1 MSGGQFLCQEG
12 LPTGSCPGRCGARIA
27 AVFAVT
33 TVDLA
38 LQAAVNDRCAESRS
52 SSTTTTTKTGWI
64 KRWRRSGNALY
75 FDARR
80 SPPTLAVPRRR
91 RRAQSLRTDIRQRRG
106 PPKAHCRFRVT
117 QRRQQPPWARRA
129 IAGVCGR
136 NKQCRRY
143 CDGSPACVGTTGGHW
158 RRQRAI
164 AIVWAYGS
172 AGCICNM
179 FLTAPT
185 NLPPRQ
191 RQMVV
196 THGIAMPRHARGAGG
211 KL

>member
-52 SSTTTTTKTGWI
+52 SSTTTTTKTGVI
-64 KRWRRSGNALY
+64 KRWRRSGNASY

-80 SPPTLAVPRRR
+80 SPPTLTVPRRR
-91 RRAQSLRTDIRQRRG
+91 RRAQSLRTDLRRRRG

-117 QRRQQPPWARRA
+117 QRRQQPQWARRA
-129 IAGVCGR
+129 IAGVR
-136 NKQCRRY
+136 RRTKQCRRY

-158 RRQRAI
+158 RRQRAT
-164 AIVWAYGS
+164 AIV
-172 AGCICNM
+172 
-179 FLTAPT
+179 
-185 NLPPRQ
+185 
-191 RQMVV
+191 
-196 THGIAMPRHARGAGG
+196 
-211 KL
+211 

>member
-1 MSGGQFLCQEG
+1 MKVEVHSEILPPTMLRAQWCRWVARRRRGGIAVSGGQFLCQEG
-12 LPTGSCPGRCGARIA
+12 LPAGSCPGRCGARIA
-27 AVFAVT
+27 AIFAVT

-91 RRAQSLRTDIRQRRG
+91 RRAQSLRTDLRRRRG

-129 IAGVCGR
+129 IAGVRGR
-136 NKQCRRY
+136 NKQ
-143 CDGSPACVGTTGGHW
+143 
-158 RRQRAI
+158 
-164 AIVWAYGS
+164 
-172 AGCICNM
+172 
-179 FLTAPT
+179 
-185 NLPPRQ
+185 
-191 RQMVV
+191 
-196 THGIAMPRHARGAGG
+196 
-211 KL
+211 